1 MQVDFCGMNIPY
13 QLLFRELDQTVGE
26 VREDYSCEML
36 RMAQMP
42 FDYLK
47 TNHGAKTPGFFHT
60 G

>member
-1 MQVDFCGMNIPY
+1 MWGREVD
-13 QLLFRELDQTVGE
+13 QAVGE

-47 TNHGAKTPGFFHT
+47 PKHGAKTPGFFHT